1 MSVRSFTTALT
12 LYRSQTL
19 SLEQAAE
26 YTGVSVAKMA
36 SALGAR
42 GIQVREED
50 QDVLTAQVAD

>member
-1 MSVRSFTTALT
+1 MSVKSFTTALT

-26 YTGVSVAKMA
+26 YSSVSVPKMA

-42 GIQVREED
+42 GIPVREVD
-50 QDVLTAQVAD
+50 RDVLAAQAAD

>member
-1 MSVRSFTTALT
+1 MSARSFTTALT

-26 YTGVSVAKMA
+26 YSSVSVAKMA

-42 GIQVREED
+42 GIPVREAD
-50 QDVLTAQVAD
+50 RDVLAAQAAD

>member
-26 YTGVSVAKMA
+26 YTGVSVTKMA

-42 GIQVREED
+42 GISVREED
-50 QDVLTAQVAD
+50 RDVLAAQVAD